1 MTAGKNVIE
10 AEGPEEVKES
20 KAGEDDSALKIRTTK
35 KKEEEEVLS
44 GQYQR
49 RL

>member
-20 KAGEDDSALKIRTTK
+20 KAGEDDSALQISATRK
-35 KKEEEEVLS
+35 KKEEVLS
-44 GQYQR
+44 GW
-49 RL
+49 